1 MPDAHFA
8 QLAREKNETADM
20 RASPQS
26 GPEGAVSG
34 SEWAVREEF
43 VSVVVS
49 NLPIL
54 HGPIRAL
61 FKKIGLGAVFSTV
74 KSTGDSKPYEGRTI
88 GGGGYPLRTPKRSK
102 NAPTAWDSDEQILGE
117 NTTQTPGLN
126 SKDIVVAREIAVESE
141 SGSLK
146 DPGGWSVSV
155 GAGSWKGQ
163 PQRAGVDV

>member
-1 MPDAHFA
+1 MTRLTCVPP
-8 QLAREKNETADM
+8 
-20 RASPQS
+20 PQS

-54 HGPIRAL
+54 HGSIRAF

-74 KSTGDSKPYEGRTI
+74 RSTGDSKPYEGRTI
-88 GGGGYPLRTPKRSK
+88 GGGGYPLRTPRRSK
-102 NAPTAWDSDEQILGE
+102 NATTAWDSDEQILGE
-117 NTTQTPGLN
+117 N
-126 SKDIVVAREIAVESE
+126 SKDIVVAREIAIESE

-146 DPGGWSVSV
+146 DRDPGGWSVSV
-155 GAGSWKGQ
+155 GAGPWKPQ
-163 PQRAGVDV
+163 PQRAGADVV